1 MTRDSGPP
9 AWRLASPFTARSLE
23 SPSQGYMDMS
33 QSVAIVTGASRGIG
47 RATAIRLARDFSA
60 VVVVART
67 AETLEDTAA
76 KVRAEGAEPLALALD
91 LREPAA
97 ADEVVKQTLDRHRRI
112 DALVNVA
119 GAVPQTDLFAM
130 SDAEWN
136 DGLALK
142 FHGARRLT
150 IKAWEALKRARGA
163 VVLTSGA
170 TALAPKPALAAVGT
184 INAAIAALA
193 KAFSERGIADGVQV
207 NSVLPGPVMTDRRRA
222 MLSRYAAS
230 HNLGLDEAM
239 ARFAAEANI
248 SRYGQPEEIA
258 DLIAFL
264 VSPAA
269 RWMTGTAVRMDGGE
283 AKAI

>member
-1 MTRDSGPP
+1 
-9 AWRLASPFTARSLE
+9 
-23 SPSQGYMDMS
+23 MS

-60 VVVVART
+60 VVVVARST
-67 AETLEDTAA
+67 EILQDTAA

-91 LREPAA
+91 LQEPASA
-97 ADEVVKQTLDRHRRI
+97 EVVVKQTLDRYRRI
-112 DALVNVA
+112 DALINVA

-130 SDAEWN
+130 TDAEWN

-150 IKAWEALKRARGA
+150 IKAWEALKSARGA

-170 TALAPKPALAAVGT
+170 TALAPKPALAAVAT

-193 KAFSERGIADGVQV
+193 KAFSERGIVDGVQV
-207 NSVLPGPVMTDRRRA
+207 NSVLPGPVMTDRRRT

-230 HNLGLDEAM
+230 QNLSLDDAM
-239 ARFAAEANI
+239 PRFAAEAGI

-258 DLIAFL
+258 DLMAFL

-269 RWMTGTAVRMDGGE
+269 RWMTGAAVRMDGGE

>member
-1 MTRDSGPP
+1 
-9 AWRLASPFTARSLE
+9 
-23 SPSQGYMDMS
+23 MDMS

-230 HNLGLDEAM
+230 HNVVLDEAM

>member
-1 MTRDSGPP
+1 MNR
-9 AWRLASPFTARSLE
+9 
-23 SPSQGYMDMS
+23 
-33 QSVAIVTGASRGIG
+33 SVAIVTGASRGIG

-60 VVVVART
+60 VVIVART
-67 AETLEDTAA
+67 AETLADTAA

-91 LREPAA
+91 LREPTS
-97 ADEVVKQTLDRHRRI
+97 ADEVVKRTLDRHRRI

-130 SDAEWN
+130 TDAEWN

-150 IKAWEALKRARGA
+150 IKAWETLKSARGA
-163 VVLTSGA
+163 IVLTSGA
-170 TALAPKPALAAVGT
+170 TALAPKPVLAAVAT

-207 NSVLPGPVMTDRRRA
+207 NSVLPGPVMTNRRRS

-230 HNLGLDEAM
+230 HNLVLDEAM
-239 ARFAAEANI
+239 QRFAAEAGI

-264 VSPAA
+264 VSPTA

>member
-1 MTRDSGPP
+1 MTNPDQVTR
-9 AWRLASPFTARSLE
+9 T
-23 SPSQGYMDMS
+23 
-33 QSVAIVTGASRGIG
+33 VAIVTGASRGIG
-47 RATAIRLARDFSA
+47 RATAIRLARDFAA
-60 VVVVART
+60 VVVVARN
-67 AETLEDTAA
+67 AETLADSAS
-76 KVRAEGAEPLALALD
+76 KIRAEGAAPLALALD

-97 ADEVVKQTLDRHRRI
+97 ADEVVKQTLDRYGRI
-112 DALVNVA
+112 DALINVA

-130 SDAEWN
+130 TDTEWN

-170 TALAPKPALAAVGT
+170 TALAPKPALAAVAT
-184 INAAIAALA
+184 INAAIAAVA

-207 NSVLPGPVMTDRRRA
+207 NSVLPGPVLTDRRRT

-230 HNLGLDEAM
+230 QKLSLDDAM
-239 ARFAAEANI
+239 PRFAAEAGI

>member
-1 MTRDSGPP
+1 MNR
-9 AWRLASPFTARSLE
+9 
-23 SPSQGYMDMS
+23 
-33 QSVAIVTGASRGIG
+33 SVAIVTGASRGIG

-60 VVVVART
+60 VVIVART
-67 AETLEDTAA
+67 AETLADTAA

-91 LREPAA
+91 LREPASA
-97 ADEVVKQTLDRHRRI
+97 AEVVKRTLDRHRRI

-130 SDAEWN
+130 TDAEWN

-150 IKAWEALKRARGA
+150 IKAWETLKSARGA
-163 VVLTSGA
+163 IVLTSGA
-170 TALAPKPALAAVGT
+170 TALAPKPVLAAVAT

-207 NSVLPGPVMTDRRRA
+207 NSVLPGPVMTNRRRS

-230 HNLGLDEAM
+230 HNLVLDEAM
-239 ARFAAEANI
+239 QRFAAEAGI

-264 VSPAA
+264 VSPTA